1 MDGGEGQ
8 GYGEELG
15 SLAECLLPPLAY
27 RMMTHSSCLNLHLQP
42 LHSLLGFIKGRSVP
56 KWLCPT
62 RADSSIGHLL
72 KSSAHSLVKGSLGS
86 AAVQKDP
93 KPPVVWQVRR
103 ANPVDPHV
111 IINSPPHQRKE
122 PRRNTCVVFLPPP
135 LLTSQRA
142 KAEAASSALF

>member
-1 MDGGEGQ
+1 MDEGEGQ

-15 SLAECLLPPLAY
+15 SLAECLPPPLAY
-27 RMMTHSSCLNLHLQP
+27 RMMTRSSCLNSHLQP

-62 RADSSIGHLL
+62 HADSSIGHPL

-93 KPPVVWQVRR
+93 KPPVVWQIRR
-103 ANPVDPHV
+103 ANLVDPHV
-111 IINSPPHQRKE
+111 IVNSLSHQRKE
-122 PRRNTCVVFLPPP
+122 PRRNACVLFLPPP
-135 LLTSQRA
+135 LLTSQIA
-142 KAEAASSALF
+142 KAEAVSSTLS